1 MDYESNDLIT
11 MRFPKDNAIFGEFNN
26 KSLEE
31 QETII
36 KLGLVMFL
44 SGKDRKITLNNEDW
58 EEKLNEIKKING
70 DMNNKYGEEIKKLK
84 ETIRKMKDDNREEMS
99 NGIKE
104 AKELEKSKFE
114 SLLSNSQSR
123 IEKLSEDIESLK
135 KEKWDLGDKMRKDF
149 DEKLDKMRENERIYQ
164 EKRDEE
170 YRNTMKDLADKM
182 NDDDKC
188 QVASNKGKVGEDSIQ
203 KFLTMSL
210 PRADIEDVAQ
220 KGGAGDLIIH
230 DASLNIMV
238 EVKNYDS
245 ANVKTSEVNKFKK
258 DMTGNTFTGGI
269 FLSMKRG
276 ICNID
281 NWTIDTI
288 NCKPVIYLCNVSS
301 NMENIITAYKIIK
314 KLSEINMDWTI
325 TEKLKKIEEFV
336 KQYGKDKKK
345 KLKILNNHTRDMTKC
360 IEEEEK
366 KLITLIEFLRD

>member
-58 EEKLNEIKKING
+58 EDKLNDIKKING
-70 DMNNKYGEEIKKLK
+70 DMNKKYGEEIKKLK
-84 ETIRKMKDDNREEMS
+84 ETIRKIKDDNREEMN

-114 SLLSNSQSR
+114 SLLLNSQSR

-182 NDDDKC
+182 YDDDKC

>member
-58 EEKLNEIKKING
+58 EDKLNDIKKING
-70 DMNNKYGEEIKKLK
+70 DMNKKYDEQIKKYK

-188 QVASNKGKVGEDSIQ
+188 QVASNKGKVGEESIQ

>member
-11 MRFPKDNAIFGEFNN
+11 MRFPKNATFMGFNN
-26 KSLEE
+26 KSQEDHEE
-31 QETII
+31 IV
-36 KLGLVMFL
+36 KLGTIMQE

-58 EEKLNEIKKING
+58 EDKLNDIKKING
-70 DMNNKYGEEIKKLK
+70 DMNNKYDEQIKKLK
-84 ETIRKMKDDNREEMS
+84 ETIRKMKDDNREEMN

-114 SLLSNSQSR
+114 SLLLNSQSR
-123 IEKLSEDIESLK
+123 VEKLSEDIESLK
-135 KEKWDLGDKMRKDF
+135 KEKWDLADKMRKDY
-149 DEKLDKMRENERIYQ
+149 DDKLEKMRENARHYQ

-170 YRNTMKDLADKM
+170 YRNLLILADQMK
-182 NDDDKC
+182 DDDKC
-188 QVASNKGKVGEDSIQ
+188 QVASNKGKVGENSIQ

-258 DMTGNTFTGGI
+258 DMTGNNFTGGI

-288 NCKPVIYLCNVSS
+288 SGKPVIYLCNASS

-325 TEKLKKIEEFV
+325 TEKLKKIEDFV

>member
-58 EEKLNEIKKING
+58 EDKLNDIKKING
-70 DMNNKYGEEIKKLK
+70 DMNKKYDEQIKKYK
-84 ETIRKMKDDNREEMS
+84 ETIRKIKDDNREEMS

-104 AKELEKSKFE
+104 AKELEKNKFE
-114 SLLSNSQSR
+114 SLLLNSQSR

-135 KEKWDLGDKMRKDF
+135 QEKWDLADKMRKKF
-149 DEKLDKMRENERIYQ
+149 DEKLDKMRENERVYQ

-188 QVASNKGKVGEDSIQ
+188 QVASNKGKVGENSIQ
-203 KFLTMSL
+203 NFLTMSL
-210 PRADIEDVAQ
+210 PKADIEDVAQ

-258 DMTGNTFTGGI
+258 DMTGNNFTGGI

-288 NCKPVIYLCNVSS
+288 SGKPVIYLCNVSS

-325 TEKLKKIEEFV
+325 TEKLKKIEDFV

>member
-58 EEKLNEIKKING
+58 EDKLNDIKKINC
-70 DMNNKYGEEIKKLK
+70 DMNNKYDEQIKKYK
-84 ETIRKMKDDNREEMS
+84 ETIRKIKDDNREEMS

-104 AKELEKSKFE
+104 AKELEKNKFE
-114 SLLSNSQSR
+114 SLLLNSQSR
-123 IEKLSEDIESLK
+123 IEKLSEDIEYLK
-135 KEKWDLGDKMRKDF
+135 QEKWDLADKMRKKF
-149 DEKLDKMRENERIYQ
+149 DEKLDKMRENERVYQ

-170 YRNTMKDLADKM
+170 YRKTMKDLADKM

-188 QVASNKGKVGEDSIQ
+188 QVASNKGKVGENSIQ
-203 KFLTMSL
+203 NFLTMSL
-210 PRADIEDVAQ
+210 PKADIEDVAQ

-258 DMTGNTFTGGI
+258 DMTGNNFTGGI

-336 KQYGKDKKK
+336 KQYGKDNKK

-360 IEEEEK
+360 IEEDEK

>member
-31 QETII
+31 QEMII

-58 EEKLNEIKKING
+58 EDKLNDIKKING
-70 DMNNKYGEEIKKLK
+70 DMNKKYGEEIKKLK
-84 ETIRKMKDDNREEMS
+84 ETIRKMKDDNREEMN

-114 SLLSNSQSR
+114 SSLLNSQSR
-123 IEKLSEDIESLK
+123 VEKLSEDIESLK
-135 KEKWDLGDKMRKDF
+135 KEKWDLADKMRKDF
-149 DEKLDKMRENERIYQ
+149 DEKLDKMRENERLYQ

-258 DMTGNTFTGGI
+258 DMTGNNFTGGI

>member
-11 MRFPKDNAIFGEFNN
+11 MRFPKENNIFGEFNN

-36 KLGLVMFL
+36 KLGLVMFS

-58 EEKLNEIKKING
+58 EDKLNDIKKING
-70 DMNNKYGEEIKKLK
+70 DMNKKYGEEIKKLK
-84 ETIRKMKDDNREEMS
+84 ETIRKMKDDNREEMN

-114 SLLSNSQSR
+114 SLLLNSQSR
-123 IEKLSEDIESLK
+123 VEKLSEDIESLK
-135 KEKWDLGDKMRKDF
+135 KEKWDLADKMRKDY
-149 DEKLDKMRENERIYQ
+149 DDKLEKMRENARHYQ

-170 YRNTMKDLADKM
+170 YRNLLILADQMK
-182 NDDDKC
+182 DDKC
-188 QVASNKGKVGEDSIQ
+188 KVASNKGKVGENSIQ
-203 KFLTMSL
+203 NFLTMSL
-210 PRADIEDVAQ
+210 PKADIEDVAQ

-230 DASLNIMV
+230 DASRNIMV

-245 ANVKTSEVNKFKK
+245 ANVKTSEVTKFKK
-258 DMTGNTFTGGI
+258 DMTNNNFTGGI

-288 NCKPVIYLCNVSS
+288 SGKPVIYLCNVSS
-301 NMENIITAYKIIK
+301 NMDNVITAYKIIK

-325 TEKLKKIEEFV
+325 TEKLKKIEDFV

-345 KLKILNNHTRDMTKC
+345 KLKVLNNHTRDMTKC

-366 KLITLIEFLRD
+366 KMIALIEFLRD

>member
-11 MRFPKDNAIFGEFNN
+11 MRFPKDNAIFCEFNN
-26 KSLEE
+26 RSFEE
-31 QETII
+31 HETII
-36 KLGLVMFL
+36 KLGTVMLL

-58 EEKLNEIKKING
+58 EDKLNDIKKING
-70 DMNNKYGEEIKKLK
+70 DMNQKYEEEIKKLK

-114 SLLSNSQSR
+114 SLLLNSQSR

-135 KEKWDLGDKMRKDF
+135 KEKWDLADKMRKDY
-149 DEKLDKMRENERIYQ
+149 DEKLDKMRENTRLYQ

-258 DMTGNTFTGGI
+258 DMTGNNFTGGI

>member
-11 MRFPKDNAIFGEFNN
+11 MRFPKDNAIFGEFNY

-31 QETII
+31 QEMII

-58 EEKLNEIKKING
+58 EDKLNDIKKING
-70 DMNNKYGEEIKKLK
+70 DMNKKYGEEIKKLK
-84 ETIRKMKDDNREEMS
+84 ETIRKMKDDNREEMN

-114 SLLSNSQSR
+114 SSLLNSQSR
-123 IEKLSEDIESLK
+123 VEKLSEDIESLK
-135 KEKWDLGDKMRKDF
+135 KEKWDLADKMRKDF
-149 DEKLDKMRENERIYQ
+149 DEKLDKMRENERLYQ

-258 DMTGNTFTGGI
+258 DMTGNNFTGGI

>member
-58 EEKLNEIKKING
+58 EDKLNDIKKING
-70 DMNNKYGEEIKKLK
+70 DMNKKYGEEIKKLK

-114 SLLSNSQSR
+114 SLLLNSQSR
-123 IEKLSEDIESLK
+123 VEKLSEDIESLK

-188 QVASNKGKVGEDSIQ
+188 QVASNKGKVGEESIQ

>member
-31 QETII
+31 QEMII

-58 EEKLNEIKKING
+58 EDKLNDIKKING
-70 DMNNKYGEEIKKLK
+70 DMNKKYGEEIKKLK
-84 ETIRKMKDDNREEMS
+84 ETIRKMKDDNREEMN

-114 SLLSNSQSR
+114 SSLLNSQSR
-123 IEKLSEDIESLK
+123 VEKLSEDIESLK
-135 KEKWDLGDKMRKDF
+135 KEKWDLADKMRKDF
-149 DEKLDKMRENERIYQ
+149 DEKLDKMRENERLYQ

-258 DMTGNTFTGGI
+258 DMTSNHFTGGI

-325 TEKLKKIEEFV
+325 TEKLKKIEDFV